1 MGVIKYKNGL
11 YRSSLGPKLQA
22 FIEAK
27 HNANSPYS
35 SDYFTL
41 HQFDLFVAEFF
52 PNATTISKEMIE
64 KWLEINSKLHINC
77 QRRKFTPIN
86 QFCIFLNKQ
95 GIECYQIDSPFYGI
109 RIKYQPHIFTDKE
122 KVALFK

>member
-52 PNATTISKEMIE
+52 PNATTISKG
-64 KWLEINSKLHINC
+64 SKSP
-77 QRRKFTPIN
+77 KTPV
-86 QFCIFLNKQ
+86 F
-95 GIECYQIDSPFYGI
+95 
-109 RIKYQPHIFTDKE
+109 IKMADR
-122 KVALFK
+122 